1 VNKGVDG
8 LIRSFRHK
16 GLERLY
22 KRANRKGV
30 QAAIVNKVE
39 RILGRLDVASEPEQM
54 DLPGWQ
60 LHPLKG
66 DLKGFWSVWVNGNWR
81 IVFRFEGRDVVDVN
95 LVDYH

>member
-1 VNKGVDG
+1 M
-8 LIRSFRHK
+8 IQSFRHK

-39 RILGRLDVASEPEQM
+39 RILGRLDVASAPEQM

-66 DLKGFWSVWVNGNWR
+66 DLKGYWSVWVNGNWR